1 MGDKMIKKISK
12 KFIFITLI
20 TIFVAALAS
29 CSIPVFPHENLFSD
43 SQILT
48 FEHLDEFNNFYRI
61 YTADEYLA
69 VVEYN
74 QKNISVH
81 QFDENNLLI
90 DVYEIQIDYNLDPI
104 FDVLFF
110 YQDGLIIS
118 HQNAD
123 KTELYQYS
131 FDIRVLKK
139 IHEISQQGLYEK
151 YNIVNIH
158 TTVTANYIVLK
169 SSVVWD
175 ANGHAAFDHVIIEF
189 DFEWEVNDTI
199 HVNDVDY
206 LGFQYMKYYYADGLY
221 GVLNQNDSLSI
232 FYHDLTGLVEID
244 MGLDC
249 DRCTVIAVDDT
260 TDSLIVYSI
269 QYDEFNDEGSIS
281 FVSVSNGEIVSTN
294 LVSLGY
300 VATEYFTYQINGH
313 QLINTQVQGLSVE
326 DSRGDS
332 FLSIITIDINEGT
345 TNYLLTESSNTITQA
360 IIKWN
365 RAYTYNIMTHQVLY
379 VDIPS

>member
-20 TIFVAALAS
+20 TIFVAVLAS

-43 SQILT
+43 SQVLT

-158 TTVTANYIVLK
+158 TTDTGNYIVLK

-175 ANGHAAFDHVIIEF
+175 GNGHAAFDHVIIEF
-189 DFEWEVNDTI
+189 DFEWEVNDAI

-232 FYHDLTGLVEID
+232 FYHDLTELVEID

-249 DRCTVIAVDDT
+249 DRCKVIAVDDT
-260 TDSLIVYSI
+260 TDSLIVYFI
-269 QYDEFNDEGSIS
+269 QYDEFDDERSIS

-300 VATEYFTYQINGH
+300 VATEYFTYQINEH

-365 RAYTYNIMTHQVLY
+365 RAYTYNLMTHQVLY